1 MEEEVRLEREVGKRL
16 QTIFNVK
23 LNILIRPS
31 KDIKKKKKKKKQK
44 PKSNPLP
51 KTKNPERVGDYGGRS
66 VFKVPGIRTIILSLS
81 GPTSSL
87 SKLEKLRL

>member
-31 KDIKKKKKKKKQK
+31 KDIKKKKEEET
-44 PKSNPLP
+44 
-51 KTKNPERVGDYGGRS
+51 KTK
-66 VFKVPGIRTIILSLS
+66 I
-81 GPTSSL
+81 
-87 SKLEKLRL
+87 

>member
-31 KDIKKKKKKKKQK
+31 KDIKKKKRRRRNKNQNLTHYLKQK
-44 PKSNPLP
+44 IQK
-51 KTKNPERVGDYGGRS
+51 G
-66 VFKVPGIRTIILSLS
+66 
-81 GPTSSL
+81 
-87 SKLEKLRL
+87 